1 MEFTNVTPPKEEATV
16 CAVEKQGDWE
26 SRKLWEKVAKGIRTG
41 DYETASREKSKIEN
55 EQRQMRRD
63 EVAKGEKWQLKHFE
77 KVESDPVCQYLELFV
92 VVYVGLTVMQ
102 MRSSSL

>member
-1 MEFTNVTPPKEEATV
+1 MTPPKEEATV
-16 CAVEKQGDWE
+16 CPVEKQSDWE

-63 EVAKGEKWQLKHFE
+63 EVAKGEKWQLKHF
-77 KVESDPVCQYLELFV
+77 VRIESDPDCTCFLF
-92 VVYVGLTVMQ
+92 
-102 MRSSSL
+102 

>member
-1 MEFTNVTPPKEEATV
+1 MTPPKEEATV
-16 CAVEKQGDWE
+16 CPVEKQGDWE

-63 EVAKGEKWQLKHFE
+63 EVAKGEKWQLKHF
-77 KVESDPVCQYLELFV
+77 VRIESDPACTCFL
-92 VVYVGLTVMQ
+92 
-102 MRSSSL
+102 S